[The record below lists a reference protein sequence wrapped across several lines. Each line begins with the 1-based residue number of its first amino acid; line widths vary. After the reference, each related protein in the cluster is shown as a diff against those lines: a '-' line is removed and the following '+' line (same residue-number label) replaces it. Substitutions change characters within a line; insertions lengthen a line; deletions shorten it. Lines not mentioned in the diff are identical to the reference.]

1 MTRRFVFISSSL
13 DFDSLRLVVQPT
25 LYALWRSFT
34 QCTFIEPEGDVVFF
48 KNQQG
53 ESGRVVHEE
62 SENKEV
68 RVEKEVGQG
77 LSDVEE
83 EDEGSKKTD

>member
-1 MTRRFVFISSSL
+1 M
-13 DFDSLRLVVQPT
+13 
-25 LYALWRSFT
+25 
-34 QCTFIEPEGDVVFF
+34 
-48 KNQQG
+48 
-53 ESGRVVHEE
+53 HEE